1 MPGTKDNG
9 LVVGMTNAGLSEGL
23 GLAGHVPPE
32 RFRLISIA
40 PNQGSILALGKPIC
54 PDLVEPDCQ
63 SCCVCSSGPCLSIH
77 VGFGL
82 SSCPANIMPR
92 GTTIIIARGAT
103 TGRMAQLGMDMA
115 FNQTCYV
122 LLSGNTLD
130 RNYLYYSMLFSV
142 NQFRHSRMVL
152 YLARLQLAL
161 LMNGRS
167 PCLPSPNSASSPQ
180 LLAM

>member
-1 MPGTKDNG
+1 MAVKLGYKHTDIGITPDDWNVQSISSVARIVGGGTPSTTVAEYWDGEIPWVSAGDVSKVNG
-9 LVVGMTNAGLSEGL
+9 RYVQETE
-23 GLAGHVPPE
+23 
-32 RFRLISIA
+32 
-40 PNQGSILALGKPIC
+40 
-54 PDLVEPDCQ
+54 DCITE
-63 SCCVCSSGPCLSIH
+63 L
-77 VGFGL
+77 GL